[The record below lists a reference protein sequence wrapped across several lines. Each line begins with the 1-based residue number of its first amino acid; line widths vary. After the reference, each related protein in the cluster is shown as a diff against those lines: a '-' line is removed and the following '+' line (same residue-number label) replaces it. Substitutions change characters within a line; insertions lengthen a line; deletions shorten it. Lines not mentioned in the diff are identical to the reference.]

1 MWALRQYEN
10 QHGANE
16 STYWIFFELLWREYF
31 FWYARAHGR
40 SLFTLNGLR
49 HQVAYSI
56 RQDAQRLAAWQN
68 GQTEFPLVN
77 ACMHQLVATGFMS
90 NRGRQLVAS
99 CLVNELQLDW
109 RLGAEFF
116 ERHLIDYDVGSNWG
130 NWQYLGGVGADP
142 RGLRRFDQDK
152 QQRTYDPYGEFI
164 KRWQGYQT

>member
-56 RQDAQRLAAWQN
+56 RQDAQRLA
-68 GQTEFPLVN
+68 ER
-77 ACMHQLVATGFMS
+77 S
-90 NRGRQLVAS
+90 NRIPARQRMHAS
-99 CLVNELQLDW
+99 
-109 RLGAEFF
+109 
-116 ERHLIDYDVGSNWG
+116 VGSHWV
-130 NWQYLGGVGADP
+130 YVKP
-142 RGLRRFDQDK
+142 RAPISG
-152 QQRTYDPYGEFI
+152 
-164 KRWQGYQT
+164 